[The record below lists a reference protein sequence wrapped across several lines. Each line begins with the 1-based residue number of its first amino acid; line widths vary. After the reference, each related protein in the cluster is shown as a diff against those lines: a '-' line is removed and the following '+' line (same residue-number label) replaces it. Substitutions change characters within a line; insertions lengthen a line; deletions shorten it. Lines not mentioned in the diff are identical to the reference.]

1 MSAIIKSI
9 MKDYAK
15 LQFKTEHMVYS
26 MMLTGKVAPID
37 INNLN
42 LAEIIRSIH
51 EANLVGVSFEEG
63 EFILNDKYE
72 VHSISGSRDEDGDP
86 MVFINMYDIEEN
98 ESHSVR
104 WHEFPHIAD
113 MFQILEKVD
122 EKCSF
127 KYKD

>member
-1 MSAIIKSI
+1 MSSVIKAI
-9 MKDYAK
+9 MKNYAE
-15 LQFKTEHMVYS
+15 LQFKTEGIVYS
-26 MMLTGKVAPID
+26 MLLTGKVAPID
-37 INNLN
+37 IKNLN
-42 LAEIIRSIH
+42 LAEIIKAIH
-51 EANLVGVSFEEG
+51 ESDLVGVNFEEG

-122 EKCSF
+122 EKCSL